1 MFQFYSHKFA
11 KIEIFMA
18 EEIELT
24 LEEQINRAIKEGG
37 RKQTWVVGKMVEA
50 GIVISEVQFSR
61 KKKGDND
68 EFDDKELTALNN
80 ILNTDFKK

>member
-1 MFQFYSHKFA
+1 
-11 KIEIFMA
+11 MA